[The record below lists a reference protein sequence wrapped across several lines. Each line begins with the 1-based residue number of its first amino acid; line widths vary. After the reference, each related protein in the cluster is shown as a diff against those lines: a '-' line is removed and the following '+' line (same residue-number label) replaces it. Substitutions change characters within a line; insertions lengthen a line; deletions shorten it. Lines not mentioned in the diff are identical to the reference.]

1 MDRSDSGFSWSLL
14 VYKLWTVQFKVGR
27 KKSRNTVSPKIP
39 QVNFETNQYPSVVCS
54 CRDSKKITY
63 DRLISLIMTSR
74 KFVSDCQSCNWMKLY
89 ANELLCC
96 QERDPQKRLL
106 REMFFKKP
114 SSGIILNR
122 LISTTNFWRPPKLKC
137 THCQTRTVGLASNW
151 RSD

>member
-27 KKSRNTVSPKIP
+27 KNPKI
-39 QVNFETNQYPSVVCS
+39 NFETNQYPSVVCS
-54 CRDSKKITY
+54 CRESEKITY

-122 LISTTNFWRPPKLKC
+122 LISTTNFWRPPKLNC
-137 THCQTRTVGLASNW
+137 THSQTRTLIKLTS
-151 RSD
+151 